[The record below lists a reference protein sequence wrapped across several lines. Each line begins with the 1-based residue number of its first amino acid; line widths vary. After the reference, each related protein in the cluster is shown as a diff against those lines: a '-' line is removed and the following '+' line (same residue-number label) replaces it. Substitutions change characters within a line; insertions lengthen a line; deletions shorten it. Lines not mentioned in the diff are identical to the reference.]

1 MPSQERLNLLLFL
14 GDDCVN
20 IIDIKFMSGP
30 FAITADYEQN
40 LLNKVSCFVEETK
53 TKKTPML
60 TMLTTMGLK
69 EGTHSNI
76 VQSEITLSDLFE

>member
-1 MPSQERLNLLLFL
+1 
-14 GDDCVN
+14 
-20 IIDIKFMSGP
+20 MSP
-30 FAITADYEQN
+30 
-40 LLNKVSCFVEETK
+40 NKK